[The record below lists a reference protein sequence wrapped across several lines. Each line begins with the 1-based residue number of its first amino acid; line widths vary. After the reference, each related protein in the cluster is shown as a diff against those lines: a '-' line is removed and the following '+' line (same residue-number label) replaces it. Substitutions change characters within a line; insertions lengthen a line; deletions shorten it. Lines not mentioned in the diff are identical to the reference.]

1 MIEIRRVRSNACLLS
16 HDTPQLSVKPV
27 VWRYFFP
34 LSRSFVVVRGESW
47 CLLRSWIIHQSNIS
61 PLIFKSLFK
70 MRAIS
75 TEKSLEDTM
84 RKSAQHR
91 AKKPKNLCNL
101 FPLYKACSMF
111 HVHRYADSVAGRIKC
126 SQVFD
131 RTCLTP
137 PLPIPSS
144 YVLSRGSTSSIRN
157 VFQDKSIAPP
167 PVFFLCGSIN
177 PGSLFGLINTLEWRL
192 CSNSQLRHRRRVFD
206 WICFILCYQPLY
218 IFIRCLCCFSWPF
231 FLLSFF
237 FCALA

>member
-137 PLPIPSS
+137 PPPNP
-144 YVLSRGSTSSIRN
+144 VLVCFKPRQHFQYKECFPRQVHCSPTSFFSLWIN
-157 VFQDKSIAPP
+157 KSGVFVWTDQYIGMKA
-167 PVFFLCGSIN
+167 VLQF
-177 PGSLFGLINTLEWRL
+177 
-192 CSNSQLRHRRRVFD
+192 QLRHRRRVFD

-237 FCALA
+237 FGALA